1 MKSSR
6 LPISHLTPNKIRM
19 NFHKNLYNLQANFL
33 EKNSERKKI
42 RTQKNSR
49 QMTLTADRN
58 RNKEHLNK
66 YENVQF

>member
-1 MKSSR
+1 
-6 LPISHLTPNKIRM
+6 M

>member
-1 MKSSR
+1 
-6 LPISHLTPNKIRM
+6 M

-58 RNKEHLNK
+58 RNKEHLNI